1 MFPVGDMDTD
11 NDLVTISESV
21 TEGVCCVRERDAVKV
36 WVMCESVTAWVPL
49 KRRPRRMV
57 SVSVLVTSSESESV
71 TEMYSVEE
79 PLPLSDKDSSLVVD
93 IVSVV
98 VKSSDFDFEGIR
110 LGVSTIEW
118 ERLIGPGEAET
129 VSDMLTI

>member
-21 TEGVCCVRERDAVKV
+21 TEGVFCVRERDAVNV

-49 KRRPRRMV
+49 KRRPRRID